1 MIQTLLDSAP
11 NALCATGILLT
22 ISLAILYIS
31 ENIWKQ
37 Q

>member
-1 MIQTLLDSAP
+1 MIQTLLDGAP
-11 NALCATGILLT
+11 NTLCAIGIILAA
-22 ISLAILYIS
+22 SLAIIYIS

>member
-1 MIQTLLDSAP
+1 MIQTLLDGAP
-11 NALCATGILLT
+11 NILCASGI
-22 ISLAILYIS
+22 ILAATLATLYIS